1 MNLRQLT
8 KNEGKLLEFVRL
20 AKKLQANSYHNK
32 LQSELSQED
41 CQIIFFGMSLPD
53 DYKKLAKV
61 FENVPFHFCLPDEFI
76 ADQKTLCDI
85 PVIKLSALKN
95 FAAKDNVLVLTR
107 HEALPLKFWDYFSK
121 IGIKNILIYS
131 KKKNYAR
138 TSRSLLLNL
147 RGIYDV
153 YNSLDSLS
161 QEYYAAVLCGKIS
174 GDIRKVRF
182 TDEKQYF
189 LEGYSPI
196 KGDIVIDGG
205 AYDGMT
211 AKDFCD
217 IGCHVYSFEM
227 DELNYQK
234 GIALSQANNFI
245 LENRGLGRGKIELKY
260 KTGGPGSCIS
270 QEGVN
275 TAKIIDIDTYANEKE
290 LPRIDFIK
298 MDIEGSEM
306 DALQGAA
313 QSIRKYKPKMAIC
326 TYHKLHDMWKI
337 PLYIKQ
343 LRPDYEFAFR
353 HHIIDGGHEYL
364 WNQEERELLAAY
376 GMDQMCKTMWES
388 VLYCR

>member
-1 MNLRQLT
+1 MNLKQLT
-8 KNEGKLLEFVRL
+8 KHEGKLLKFIRL
-20 AKKLQANSYHNK
+20 AKNLQANSYNNK
-32 LQSELSQED
+32 LRSALGGARVMSV
-41 CQIIFFGMSLPD
+41 FFCTSLPA
-53 DYKKLAKV
+53 DYKKLRKV
-61 FENVPFHFCLPDEFI
+61 FKNAPFRFCLLDEFMP
-76 ADQKTLCDI
+76 DPKSLCDI

-95 FAAKDNVLVLTR
+95 FEAKDNLLVLIR
-107 HEALPLKFWDYFSK
+107 QDALSLKFWDYFNK
-121 IGIKNILIYS
+121 IGIKNILIYG

-138 TSRSLLLNL
+138 VSRSLLLNL

-174 GDIRKVRF
+174 GDMRKVRF
-182 TDEKQYF
+182 TYEKQYF
-189 LEGYSPI
+189 LDGYSPM

-217 IGCHVYSFEM
+217 IGGLVYSFEM
-227 DELNYQK
+227 DEFNYQK
-234 GIALSQANNFI
+234 GIALSQENNFI
-245 LENRGLGRGKIELKY
+245 LENCGLGRRKMELKY

-270 QEGVN
+270 QDGVN
-275 TAKIIDIDTYANEKE
+275 TAKIIDIDTYANEKG

-313 QSIRKYKPKMAIC
+313 HSIRKYKPKMAIC
-326 TYHKLHDMWKI
+326 IYHKLHDMWKI

-364 WNQEERELLAAY
+364 WNHEERELLEAY
-376 GMDQMCKTMWES
+376 GMDHMCKTMWES